1 VDAKLIFWTLALVDL
16 AAVAALAANGVR
28 QRRRGDVKRHARNMI
43 LAASLVLLFL
53 VAYLAKVQLLGHEDL
68 AVWSPLQRWILWIH
82 EACVFTMLI
91 AGAAAGQRAL
101 RLRRTRNATGDP
113 GDPPAPARLASWHR
127 RAGWTAVSA
136 AGLGVA
142 TAALVLAGMYERAGL
157 L

>member
-1 VDAKLIFWTLALVDL
+1 MDAKLIFWTLALVDL
-16 AAVAALAANGVR
+16 AAVAALAVNGVR

-43 LAASLVLLFL
+43 GAVSLVGLFL

-101 RLRRTRNATGDP
+101 RLRRTRNATRDP

-136 AGLGVA
+136 AGLGFA